1 MNDKG
6 NATHCYDDIINL
18 PHHVSAVHPRMSM
31 IDRAAQFSP
40 FAALTGYEAAV
51 KETARLTQERV
62 ELDESRKSMLNEKLQ
77 MVQELLDE
85 RPEITI
91 TYYVPDERKAGGAYV
106 SVTGQTK
113 KIDEYERVVVLMD
126 NTVIPIDQIYGIES
140 EYFNPI
146 NDI

>member
-1 MNDKG
+1 MNNKG
-6 NATHCYDDIINL
+6 SATHRYDDIINL
-18 PHHVSAVHPRMSM
+18 PHHASAVHPRMSM

-62 ELDESRKSMLNEKLQ
+62 ELDESRKSVLNEKLQ

-85 RPEITI
+85 RPEVTI

-106 SVTGQTK
+106 SVTGQIK
-113 KIDEYERVVVLMD
+113 KIDEYERVVVLMN